1 MELREY
7 WYVLRKNWVTI
18 LLITLLGVVAAG
30 GASFLMTPKYETKTQ
45 LYVSVRSTAQST
57 ADLAQGATFSRQ
69 IVNSYVDLINTGVV
83 LDPVIAEQGL
93 DETQTDLEKTIK
105 ASSPAESALINI
117 TVTRDDPEQAAAIAN
132 SVGESFKNAVATQ
145 LEPET
150 EAGPSPISIT
160 TTQNALV
167 PENPVSPRLLLN
179 IALGLLIG
187 FAAGFAIALLR
198 TILDTRIR
206 SQRDVELVT
215 DKPILGS
222 IVDDDEAEEK
232 PLVRE
237 TQLQS
242 PRAEAFR
249 ALRTNLQFFNFDS
262 HHKVFVVTSANPGE
276 GKSTVSS
283 NLALSLAQTDAKVLL
298 IEGDLRRPKVSKY
311 LGLEGGA
318 GLTDVLIGRA
328 DADDV
333 IQRWGR
339 TGLYLL
345 PAGKIPPNPSEL
357 LGSQEMKNLI
367 KELGESYDYVIIDT
381 PPVLAVTDAVV
392 AADQATGLLMVAA
405 AGSTTRQSL
414 DAALATADTAGVKVL
429 GLVLTR
435 LPIKGPDSYG
445 YEAYGYASDVA
456 GDTTKGS
463 ASHRQ
468 SD

>member
-1 MELREY
+1 
-7 WYVLRKNWVTI
+7 
-18 LLITLLGVVAAG
+18 

-45 LYVSVRSTAQST
+45 LYVSVRNNAAST
-57 ADLAQGATFSRQ
+57 ADLAQGANFSRQ
-69 IVNSYVDLINTGVV
+69 VVNSYVDLINTGVV
-83 LDPVIAEQGL
+83 LDPVIEQLGL
-93 DETQTDLEKTIK
+93 DETQAELAKSIK

-117 TVTRDDPEQAAAIAN
+117 TVTREDPEQAAEIAN

-160 TTQNALV
+160 TTQTALE
-167 PENPVSPRLLLN
+167 PETAVSPRLLLN
-179 IALGLLIG
+179 VALGLLIG
-187 FAAGFAIALLR
+187 FAAGFAIALLK
-198 TILDTRIR
+198 TVLDTRIR
-206 SQRDVELVT
+206 SQRDVEMVT
-215 DKPILGS
+215 EKPILGS
-222 IVDDDEAEEK
+222 IVEDADAEET

-237 TQLQS
+237 TQRHS

-249 ALRTNLQFFNFDS
+249 ALRTNLQFFNLDS
-262 HHKVFVVTSANPGE
+262 QERVFVVTSASPGE
-276 GKSTVSS
+276 GKSTVSV
-283 NLALSLAQTDAKVLL
+283 NLALSLAQTEAKVLL
-298 IEGDLRRPKVSKY
+298 IEADLRRPKVSKY
-311 LGLEGGA
+311 LELEGGA

-339 TGLYLL
+339 TSLYLL

-357 LGSQEMKNLI
+357 LGSQEMKTLL
-367 KELGESYDYVIIDT
+367 KDLGETYDYVIIDT

-392 AADQATGLLMVAA
+392 AAEQAAGVLMVAA
-405 AGSTTRQSL
+405 AGSTKRQSL
-414 DAALATADTAGVKVL
+414 DAALATVDTAGVKVL

-445 YEAYGYASDVA
+445 YETYGYANDAA
-456 GDTTKGS
+456 GDTPKGS

-468 SD
+468 KD